1 MMSQSKNDEFRVYPR
16 FTEEDY
22 QRIRYWAEHEGL
34 KPAQFVVEATL
45 HYIDEMN
52 GNYDLPKLEIQ
63 RLNQLVDTTS
73 SLTVAIEALVDV
85 CSNGFS
91 TMQQLATG
99 EMDYLSE

>member
-1 MMSQSKNDEFRVYPR
+1 MSKSKSDEFRVYPR

-22 QRIRYWAEHEGL
+22 ERIKYWASHEGL
-34 KPAQFVVEATL
+34 STSQFVVEATL

-63 RLNQLVDTTS
+63 RLNQLVDTVS
-73 SLTVAIEALVDV
+73 ALTVATSALVDV
-85 CSNGFS
+85 CSNGFG
-91 TMQQLATG
+91 TMERLATG